1 MIYPEKK
8 DLIAFVSS
16 VNTAGYK
23 KWLLAGIKK
32 YVHNNSIWG
41 FEPIAVFMGQD
52 EHIVL
57 DLRNVYR
64 LLKKSQQKYFRR
76 AVLELLQLPVS
87 KKNIRVL
94 EILVLFSEQI
104 QCTEALDVL
113 RGIKEKLSHIEELE
127 DSKFFL
133 YIKCAIRSIDA
144 IKNMEE

>member
-8 DLIAFVSS
+8 DLIAFVSL

-23 KWLLAGIKK
+23 KWLLAGVKK
-32 YVHNNSIWG
+32 YVRNNSIWG

-52 EHIVL
+52 EHIAL
-57 DLRNVYR
+57 DLRNVYK

-113 RGIKEKLSHIEELE
+113 RGIKEKLSHIKELE
-127 DSKFFL
+127 DGKFFL
-133 YIKCAIRSIDA
+133 YVKCAIRSISA
-144 IKNMEE
+144 IKSS